1 MRRPE
6 NSLQFLGATGTVT
19 GSKYLIEAGGKRIL
33 VDCGLFQGYKELRL
47 RNWEQFPVPPD
58 TIDTVLLTHAHLDHS
73 GYIPALVRDG
83 FRGKIVMTTG
93 TAELVS
99 IMWPDSAHLLEEEAE
114 RANRKGYSKHHPAKA
129 LYTIDDVNQALS
141 QIRTTDFDKVLEIAP
156 GVTAT
161 FLPAGHI
168 LGASQLHLTVGQKS
182 IHFTGDMGRQH
193 DPLMKPP
200 RPYEGSDI
208 LITESTYGDRTHPNV
223 DPEKELGPA
232 IAPVLKRGGV
242 VVIPAFAV
250 GRTQGLMLHIWR
262 LMDRG
267 EIPRVPVYVNSPMA
281 ESATGM
287 YHHHR
292 DEHRIDDSEFEA
304 MYDVAHMVRT
314 VEESKAL
321 NERHGPMIIIAASG
335 MMTGGRVLHHVVA
348 FGDDPKNAILISGYQ
363 AGGTRGR
370 YLAEGAKSLRIFG
383 HDVPIRAEVIQ
394 LQSLSGHADSNE
406 ILDWMKAA
414 PQPPQIT
421 YVTHGEPSA
430 SDHLRSDIEHG
441 LGWNVRVPHDK
452 EVINLD
458 HPQ

>member
-47 RNWEQFPVPPD
+47 RNWEPFPVPPD

-73 GYIPALVRDG
+73 GYVPSLVRDG
-83 FRGKIVMTTG
+83 FRGKVVATTG

-114 RANRKGYSKHHPAKA
+114 RANRKGYTKHHPAKP
-129 LYTIDDVNQALS
+129 LYSIDDVNQALG
-141 QIRTTDFDKVLEIAP
+141 QIRITEYDKVLDIAP

-168 LGASQLHLTVGQKS
+168 LGASQLRLTVGEKT
-182 IHFTGDMGRQH
+182 IHFTGDLGRQH

-200 RPYEGSDI
+200 RPYQGSDI
-208 LITESTYGDRTHPNV
+208 LITESTYGDRDHPNI

-232 IAPVLKRGGV
+232 IGPVLERGGV

-250 GRTQGLMLHIWR
+250 GRTQGLLLHVWR
-262 LMDRG
+262 LMDHG

-281 ESATGM
+281 ESATSM
-287 YHHHR
+287 YHRHR
-292 DEHRIDDSEFEA
+292 EEHRIDDSEFSS

-348 FGDDPKNAILISGYQ
+348 FGGDPKNAILIAGYQ

-370 YLAEGAKSLRIFG
+370 LLAEGATSLRIFG
-383 HDVPIRAEVIQ
+383 HDVPIRAEVVQ
-394 LQSLSGHADSNE
+394 LNSMSGHADSQE
-406 ILDWMKAA
+406 ILNWMKHA
-414 PQPPQIT
+414 PQPPRIT
-421 YVTHGEPSA
+421 YVTHGEPAA
-430 SDHLRSDIEHG
+430 SDRLRSDIDHS
-441 LGWNVRVPHDK
+441 LGWNVRVPHDR
-452 EVINLD
+452 ETIDLD
-458 HPQ
+458 NPQ